1 MRLHYR
7 GDRYKA
13 AASPDLVEWVESGGL
28 HSLDFL
34 AAMGVYAQLATAG
47 RDADFAYLGA
57 VDRFF
62 LLTSV
67 LGRKDA
73 MHPWLYDRT
82 REVELAP
89 DGFIDLWS
97 RFHYKSTIITL
108 AGSVQEI
115 INDPEITIGIF
126 SHTQDIARKF
136 VAQIKREFEG
146 NENLRSLYPSICW
159 IKPKTEAPIWSDI
172 AFTVR
177 RQSNPKEATCEGWG
191 LVQGQPTSKHFRLLL
206 YDDPVTRESVATP
219 EMVRKTTEAWELS
232 DNLGVLDGTRKQL
245 VGTRYSYGDTWSDL
259 LNRGILK
266 PRIYPATHNGKIDG
280 KPVLLSQKEWDA
292 KKKTQRTTLAAQLL
306 QNPLSGKERT
316 FEPQWFRPWY
326 IRPTTLNVYILGDP
340 SRGRSAS
347 SDRTAI
353 AVIGQ
358 DSRGNRYLLDG
369 YRHRMTLSQRW
380 DALKH
385 LHKKWSAAI
394 GVGIVR
400 TGYERYGQQS
410 DDEYFRE
417 RMREEG
423 YAFQIEELSWPRE
436 GEGSKK
442 ARVERLQPDFEFGS
456 FYLPALVHVPKVG
469 PSYWSAN
476 EAEGRM
482 DTRPAEGDTKAMAAA
497 KKRGEGH
504 LACQALP
511 RRDEDGNLYDLTL
524 SLMEEMLFFP
534 FGSKDDLVDAVSRIY
549 DIEPMNAAIDDG
561 RLDEPAYA
569 D

>member
-7 GDRYKA
+7 GERYKA

-57 VDRFF
+57 VDRFW
-62 LLTSV
+62 LLTQI
-67 LGRKDA
+67 LDRRD
-73 MHPWLYDRT
+73 MLHPWLYDRT
-82 REVELAP
+82 REVELEP
-89 DGFIDLWS
+89 NECIELWA
-97 RFHYKSTIITL
+97 RDHRKSTITSY
-108 AGSVQEI
+108 AGSIQEI
-115 INDPEITIGIF
+115 LNDPEITIAIF
-126 SHTQDIARKF
+126 SHTADISEKF
-136 VAQIKREFEG
+136 VDQVRREFEG
-146 NENLRSLYPSICW
+146 NHNLRSLYPQICW
-159 IKPKTEAPIWSDI
+159 VKPTSEAPIWTKR

-177 RQSNPKEATCEGWG
+177 RRSNPKEATIEAHG
-191 LVQGQPTSKHFRLLL
+191 LVKGQPTSRHFKLRI
-206 YDDPVTRESVATP
+206 YDDPVTLESVSTP

-232 DNLGVLDGTRKQL
+232 DNLGTQGGRRWH
-245 VGTRYSYGDTWSDL
+245 VGTRWSFGDSWGDIL
-259 LNRGILK
+259 DRGMLK
-266 PRIYPATHNGKIDG
+266 ARIYPATHNGKLDG
-280 KPVLLSQKEWDA
+280 KPVLLSQKEWDE
-292 KKKTQRTTLAAQLL
+292 KKKTQRSTVAAQML

-340 SRGRSAS
+340 SRGKSAK